1 MLTHTIPSPLVTRA
15 PFLYCRRFCYLSRG
29 IMATSPPSKRARID
43 AREPDQPAASA
54 TDGSAVGITEPDV
67 GIIQY
72 LGSHAGFSGVL
83 KQRYT
88 DFFVNEIT
96 PSGEVL
102 RVKHVPAQA
111 PPRPPQP
118 KKEQHK
124 KEEEKFVIDEVA
136 EREITA
142 ILGEECVLGL
152 REIVK
157 SGGSYETTKTF
168 DDKDERGRIHQ
179 LIRTAYNSKV
189 ESKTTPEYTFKF
201 TKFAGNPSSNRRRD
215 HRSKN
220 HALAALDPVVV
231 GNMGDR
237 EAFTHFTIFKE
248 NKESMDACHIIAK
261 FLRMKPKSVTI
272 AGTKDR
278 RGVTV
283 QRASIAHTP
292 VERLVSLNKAFR
304 DIVLSDFRYEKERIK
319 LGDLCGNEFV
329 ITIRDVQ
336 LPTAGEKDVET
347 VVNKALTSLAKTGF
361 INYFGLQRFGTHSVP
376 THEIGIKLLQKR
388 YQEAAQLLLSVQ
400 PLVVPESVAAR
411 EQYARD
417 SDDISSALKLMP
429 RYCTAEVSILRGLE
443 RSSQDWLGAIMQI
456 PRNLRIMYVH
466 AYQSFVW
473 NTVVSERIAKFGL
486 AVLEGDLVL
495 DDTKANAQED
505 ADDEF
510 EEDVMDR
517 SEFVTARSITAEDIH
532 EGKFTIFDI
541 VMPSPGF
548 DVEYPAHLDL
558 RASYERIMAKEGLSP
573 YKMRHNVKEFSLSG
587 AYRHVLAMPGNVEWW
602 CRRYSDPLQQ
612 MVRTDLDILRA
623 REQTGT
629 EPGRVLDQEEIPM
642 GDRLAVILKLRMG
655 SSQYATMALR
665 EVMRLETSRR
675 GDMFD
680 VKLFGTRDGQ
690 LVEPAK
696 STFIS
701 EPASDLEETELGGK
715 VAGAA

>member
-1 MLTHTIPSPLVTRA
+1 
-15 PFLYCRRFCYLSRG
+15 
-29 IMATSPPSKRARID
+29 MASSPPHKRARLD
-43 AREPDQPAASA
+43 AGEADQPTELA
-54 TDGSAVGITEPDV
+54 TETPTPTVGIKELDVGIT
-67 GIIQY
+67 QY
-72 LGSHAGFSGVL
+72 LGRHAGFSGVL

-88 DFFVNEIT
+88 DFCVNEIT
-96 PSGEVL
+96 RSGEVL
-102 RVKHVPAQA
+102 HVKHVPVQA

-118 KKEQHK
+118 KKEHHK
-124 KEEEKFVIDEVA
+124 KVEEEFAVDEIA
-136 EREITA
+136 EQQIA
-142 ILGEECVLGL
+142 AMLGDECVLRL
-152 REIVK
+152 LEVAK
-157 SGGSYETTKTF
+157 SGGSYETAKTI
-168 DDKDERGRIHQ
+168 DDKDERAKMHQ
-179 LIRTAYNSKV
+179 LIRTAYKGKI
-189 ESKTTPEYTFKF
+189 ESETTPEYTFKF
-201 TKFAGNPSSNRRRD
+201 SKFTGNSGRGRRRD
-215 HRSKN
+215 RGRN
-220 HALAALDPVVV
+220 PALENLDPVVL
-231 GNMGDR
+231 GNMGSR

-261 FLRMKPKSVTI
+261 FLRTKPKSVTI

-304 DIVLSDFRYEKERIK
+304 DIVLSDFRYEKEQIK
-319 LGDLCGNEFV
+319 LGDLSGNEFI

-336 LPTAGEKDVET
+336 SPTGGAKDVET
-347 VVNKALTSLAKTGF
+347 VVNEALTSLSATGF
-361 INYFGLQRFGTHSVP
+361 INYFGMQRFGTHSVP
-376 THEIGIKLLQKR
+376 THEIGIKLLQTR
-388 YQEAAQLLLSVQ
+388 YQEAARLLLSVQ

-417 SDDISSALKLMP
+417 PDDIRSALKLMP
-429 RYCTAEVSILRGLE
+429 RYCTAEASILRSLE
-443 RSSQDWLGAIMQI
+443 KSRHDWLGAIMQI
-456 PRNLRIMYVH
+456 PRNLRVMYVH

-486 AVLEGDLVL
+486 SVLEGDLVFDDIQKIAT
-495 DDTKANAQED
+495 DDTED
-505 ADDEF
+505 DF

-517 SEFVTARSITAEDIH
+517 SESATARPITAEEVS

-548 DVEYPAHLDL
+548 DVEYPAHPDL

-587 AYRHVLAMPGNVEWW
+587 AYRHVLVMPGNVEWW

-612 MVRTDLDILRA
+612 MVRTDIDIVRA
-623 REQTGT
+623 LEETGI
-629 EPGRVLDQEEIPM
+629 EPSMVLDQEEIPE

-655 SSQYATMALR
+655 PSQYATMALR
-665 EVMRLETSRR
+665 EVMKMETSRR

-690 LVEPAK
+690 LVDVAMAT
-696 STFIS
+696 SQ
-701 EPASDLEETELGGK
+701 PASDSADLQDEGEEVEEESEFQRINV

>member
-1 MLTHTIPSPLVTRA
+1 
-15 PFLYCRRFCYLSRG
+15 
-29 IMATSPPSKRARID
+29 MATSPPSKRARI
-43 AREPDQPAASA
+43 AASEPDQPTTST
-54 TDGSAVGITEPDV
+54 TDGSTVGITEPDV

-102 RVKHVPAQA
+102 RVKHVPVQA

-118 KKEQHK
+118 KTVQHK

-136 EREITA
+136 EGEITG

-152 REIVK
+152 REVVK

-179 LIRTAYNSKV
+179 LIRAAYNSKV

-201 TKFAGNPSSNRRRD
+201 TKFAGNHSSNRRRD

-220 HALAALDPVVV
+220 QALAALDPVVV
-231 GNMGDR
+231 DNMGDR

-261 FLRMKPKSVTI
+261 FLRLKPKSVTI

-319 LGDLCGNEFV
+319 LGDLCGNEFL

-336 LPTAGEKDVET
+336 LPTACEKNVEA
-347 VVNKALTSLAKTGF
+347 VVNEALMSLRKTGF
-361 INYFGLQRFGTHSVP
+361 INYFGMQRFGTHSVP

-417 SDDISSALKLMP
+417 PDDISSALKLMP

-495 DDTKANAQED
+495 DDDTKKASAQED

-510 EEDVMDR
+510 EEDVMDS
-517 SEFVTARSITAEDIH
+517 SEFVTARSITAEEIQ
-532 EGKFTIFDI
+532 EGKFTIFDV

-548 DVEYPAHLDL
+548 DVQYPAHLDL
-558 RASYERIMAKEGLSP
+558 RSSYERIMAIEGLSP

-623 REQTGT
+623 REQTVI
-629 EPGRVLDQEEIPM
+629 EPGRVLDQEEIPV
-642 GDRLAVILKLRMG
+642 GDRLAVILKLQLG

-665 EVMRLETSRR
+665 EVMKLETSRR

-690 LVEPAK
+690 LVGHAT
-696 STFIS
+696 STFMD
-701 EPASDLEETELGGK
+701 EPASDLEQNELSRK